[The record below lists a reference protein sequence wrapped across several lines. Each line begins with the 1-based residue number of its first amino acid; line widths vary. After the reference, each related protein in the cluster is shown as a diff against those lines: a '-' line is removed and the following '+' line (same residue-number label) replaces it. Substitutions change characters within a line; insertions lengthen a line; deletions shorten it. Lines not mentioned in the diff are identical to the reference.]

1 MQRLLAIAAA
11 CVLSGATA
19 IGQDVTSNHPAAAS
33 GTQSS
38 ASATQSTPNQALPGN
53 ANPGNAAAKDGRA
66 NSQTVRPNQSNNGA
80 PGTAA
85 SSTRD
90 NQAAPR
96 DDSSSNPT
104 KTGEANTPIPRGN
117 ETIPWLWIAV
127 GVGIVLGIALMAAS
141 LTRGR
146 ATDMEPMDTSLRT
159 RRDDRDDVD
168 RNDRIR
174 RAG

>member
-11 CVLSGATA
+11 CVISSAMAAGQSAATDHQTA
-19 IGQDVTSNHPAAAS
+19 TS

-38 ASATQSTPNQALPGN
+38 ASATQSAPTQELPGN
-53 ANPGNAAAKDGRA
+53 ANPGNAVTKDGRA
-66 NSQTVRPNQSNNGA
+66 NAQTVHPSQPNGGT

-85 SSTRD
+85 GNARD

-96 DDSSSNPT
+96 DDSTSNPA
-104 KTGEANTPIPRGN
+104 KSSDANTPIPRGN
-117 ETIPWLWIAV
+117 GALPWLWIAV

-146 ATDMEPMDTSLRT
+146 ATDTDPMDPAVRT
-159 RRDDRDDVD
+159 RRDDVD
-168 RNDRIR
+168 RRDDRIR